1 MLVLETVLKIRREFA
16 AGKAMKAIA
25 RDLHLSRKVVRKA
38 IREPEA
44 DFAYRR
50 VVQPLPKLGP
60 FQVRL
65 DALLVEDEARP
76 RREKLRVT
84 RIHDLLLREGFDGSY
99 DAVRRYAA
107 RWRLER
113 RRDVA
118 DAPAFIPL
126 MFRPGEAYQFDWS
139 HEDVEIAG
147 KPMRV
152 KVAHMRL
159 CASRAIYVRAYPRE
173 TQEMLF
179 DAHARAFAFFGGVPT
194 RGIYDNMKTAVTT
207 VFTGPT
213 PSCRHDGD
221 PEGQER
227 IFNRRFLVMA
237 GHYMVEP
244 TACSPAAGWEKGQV
258 ENQVQTAR
266 GRFFQPRLRFA
277 SLEELNG
284 WLEAECRRR
293 AEMHQHPEQKELTVA
308 QALAAERP
316 VLQPM
321 LGPFDGFHESEH
333 AVTGTCLISF
343 DRNRYSVMAKA
354 VRRTVQVRAYADR
367 IVVRCAGEVVADHP
381 RFFGRDRTIY
391 DPWHY
396 LPVLVTKPGALRN
409 GAPFQDWDLPP
420 ALVRLR
426 RKLGTGDEGDG
437 RFVRVLA
444 AVLDD
449 GLEAVEAAVRE
460 ALAAGTA
467 SDDVILNILARR
479 REPPRPLAI
488 VTPEGLALRDP
499 PQANCSRY
507 DSLRDFHAAA

>member
-1 MLVLETVLKIRREFA
+1 
-16 AGKAMKAIA
+16 
-25 RDLHLSRKVVRKA
+25 
-38 IREPEA
+38 
-44 DFAYRR
+44 
-50 VVQPLPKLGP
+50 
-60 FQVRL
+60 
-65 DALLVEDEARP
+65 
-76 RREKLRVT
+76 
-84 RIHDLLLREGFDGSY
+84 
-99 DAVRRYAA
+99 
-107 RWRLER
+107 
-113 RRDVA
+113 
-118 DAPAFIPL
+118 
-126 MFRPGEAYQFDWS
+126 
-139 HEDVEIAG
+139 
-147 KPMRV
+147 
-152 KVAHMRL
+152 
-159 CASRAIYVRAYPRE
+159 
-173 TQEMLF
+173 
-179 DAHARAFAFFGGVPT
+179 
-194 RGIYDNMKTAVTT
+194 
-207 VFTGPT
+207 
-213 PSCRHDGD
+213 
-221 PEGQER
+221 
-227 IFNRRFLVMA
+227 
-237 GHYMVEP
+237 MVEP

-284 WLEAECRRR
+284 WLEAECRRW

-381 RFFGRDRTIY
+381 RFFGRDRTVY

-420 ALVRLR
+420 ALARLR
-426 RKLGTGDEGDG
+426 RKLGTGDEGDR

-488 VTPEGLALRDP
+488 VAPEGLALRDP

-507 DSLRDFHAAA
+507 DSLRDLHAAA